1 MNMPLLLLGSL
12 AVFLFIRVPVGVSLG
27 LASILV
33 YYATGEHFE
42 SLALSY
48 YDGLDKFPFIAVP
61 MFLLA
66 GALMEKGG
74 ISKRLISVADCL
86 VGNVRGGLAHVT
98 ILACMLFSAIS
109 GSGPATTAAV
119 GGIMIPT
126 MLRRFY
132 DRNYSGAVSACGG
145 TLGILI
151 PPSGALIVYGVSA
164 DESVT
169 RLFVAGFLPG
179 ILLGCMLMICASF
192 MARHKTPNEPGE
204 PFSLTHTLRT
214 IWDSRWALMAPVVI
228 LGGIYGGFV
237 TPTESAV
244 IAVLYGWVIGMFVY
258 RELSWRRT
266 RECLEIAALVT
277 GTIAIIWG
285 ASLAFGELITI
296 HQIPQLVTAFIQRVT
311 TSPFMILMLIS
322 LFLTFVGMWLN
333 TMAQV
338 IILTPM
344 FLPVI
349 LAAGIDPIHFGIVF
363 VVNCEIG
370 YLTPPLGTS
379 LFVAMGIADTT
390 LGAIA
395 KAVLPFI
402 ATMFLCVIILS
413 LFPSISLILPNL
425 MLGR

>member
-1 MNMPLLLLGSL
+1 MNVPLLLLGSL
-12 AVFLFIRVPVGVSLG
+12 ALLLFIRVPVGASLG
-27 LASILV
+27 AASILV

-74 ISKRLISVADCL
+74 ISRRLIAVADCF
-86 VGNVRGGLAHVT
+86 VGNVQGGLAHVT

-119 GGIMIPT
+119 GGLMIPT
-126 MLRRFY
+126 MLRRQY
-132 DRNYSGAVSACGG
+132 DKNYSGAVSACGG

-151 PPSGALIVYGVSA
+151 PPSITLIVYGVSA
-164 DESVT
+164 DQSVT
-169 RLFVAGFLPG
+169 RLFIAGFLPG
-179 ILLGCMLMICASF
+179 ILLGCMLMCCATI
-192 MARHKTPNEPGE
+192 MARFMTVESDSE
-204 PFSLTHTLRT
+204 PFSVSRTLRT
-214 IWDSRWALMAPVVI
+214 IWEARWALLAPGVI
-228 LGGIYGGFV
+228 IGGIYGGFV

-244 IAVLYGWVIGMFVY
+244 IAVLYGWAVGTFVY
-258 RELSWRRT
+258 KELDWRRT

-296 HQIPQLVTAFIQRVT
+296 HQIPQLVTAFIQEVT
-311 TSPFMILMLIS
+311 TSPFFILILIS

-349 LAAGIDPIHFGIVF
+349 KAAGIDPIHFGIVF

-402 ATMFLCVIILS
+402 VTMLLCILVLS
-413 LFPSISLILPNL
+413 YFPSISLVLPNL
-425 MLGR
+425 ILGR